1 MRGVVDNQPL
11 TDERGAYWP
20 EQFTYQITFAG
31 ITGANPVG
39 NGTIVIQADAEFAI
53 QETTYYFIDTA
64 NPTYAR
70 NAALVPDI
78 AVLITDTG
86 SGRQFMNQN
95 VPVESMFGTAQLPFV
110 WPRPKILAASSTLQ
124 VQFVSTANFGGNT
137 YRLVLSFIGEKRY
150 RKGV

>member
-1 MRGVVDNQPL
+1 MDPRGVVSNKNL

-39 NGTIVIQADAEFAI
+39 NGSIQIQADAEFVILAG
-53 QETTYYFIDTA
+53 TYYFIDTA

-78 AVLITDTG
+78 AVLLTDTG
-86 SGRQFMNQN
+86 SGRQFMNAA
-95 VPVESMFGTAQLPFV
+95 VPVESLFGTAQLPFI

-124 VQFVSTANFGGNT
+124 VQFTSAANFGGNT
-137 YRLVLSFIGEKRY
+137 YRLVLSFVGEKRY
-150 RKGV
+150 RA